1 MRSVQMKVSIS
12 GHSDD
17 IILVQ
22 GDLYKEFKLKDI
34 GEGKVVILCPID
46 NTYLEFH
53 FYTDEEGFWK
63 VGQLSKESDYI
74 KATIFTDDCGDRF
87 VEVESLATDFDVLVK
102 N

>member
-1 MRSVQMKVSIS
+1 MKVSIS

-22 GDLYKEFKLKDI
+22 GDLFKELKLEDI
-34 GEGKVVILCPID
+34 GEGKVVVLCPID

-53 FYTDEEGFWK
+53 FYTSEDGFWK

-74 KATIFTDDCGDRF
+74 KATIFTDDCGDEF
-87 VEVESLATDFDVLVK
+87 VEVESLATEFDVLAK